1 MPPARTKKGRLPGR
15 FDVQLWPT
23 QYLDSDAESAAEET
37 EQPKSEEPTDIFQ
50 RHHKQL
56 SRASDPKARAEHRSR
71 PASQWLIAML
81 DFILT
86 THLPKARAEHRSCSA
101 SQQLIA
107 MLDLILTTHPPK
119 ARAELARST
128 RAI

>member
-1 MPPARTKKGRLPGR
+1 MKFVVLFLTALILAQEGEELSSMPPARTKKGRLPAR

-56 SRASDPKARAEHRSR
+56 SRASDPKARAE
-71 PASQWLIAML
+71 
-81 DFILT
+81 
-86 THLPKARAEHRSCSA
+86 
-101 SQQLIA
+101 
-107 MLDLILTTHPPK
+107 
-119 ARAELARST
+119 LARST